1 MNLNPHSIEIYI
13 KRVAALTSVVTM
25 ILPAAFYYTLEIKEL
40 GSKLEIEARAKA
52 MLIDNFIAR
61 NPENWRFQDER
72 LTDVLRAEVLPH
84 TATTLTDSNG
94 VIRAHFKDD
103 VRGLTLERI
112 VPIHEF
118 GEAVGHIRIRDDFN
132 HIAGAALLIMIACG
146 MLATLMYWILR
157 TVPLAALSDS
167 HARQREEIER
177 RLSAELELRAAQ
189 IQLADADRLESVGRL
204 AAGVAHEVK
213 NPLAIIRLGIDYLAH
228 QAPSDDETHQAVLED
243 IRDAVGR
250 ADRIIKDLLNFSHT
264 RAQTRTPLDL
274 NTIVDNALR
283 LTSHDLNLRR
293 IAVLRTS
300 QERLP
305 LILGDGDQ
313 LLQVFI
319 NLIVNAAQ
327 SIEHDGQ
334 ITLDTQLI
342 SVPDDTTAA
351 MEANGA
357 EFGNAIVVA
366 IRDNGEGLPAGAG
379 DKIFEPFFTTKP
391 PGEGTGL
398 GLAVAR
404 NIVNWHGGTLELQ
417 NSPNGGAL
425 ALVTIKIRQEPE
437 HEANTRR

>member
-1 MNLNPHSIEIYI
+1 MDLNPHAIEIYI

-25 ILPAAFYYTLEIKEL
+25 VLPAAFYCTLEIKEL

-94 VIRAHFKDD
+94 VTRAHFAGD
-103 VRGLTLERI
+103 VRGLTLERS

-132 HIAGAALLIMIACG
+132 HIAGATLLIMMACG
-146 MLATLMYWILR
+146 LLATLMYWILR
-157 TVPLAALSDS
+157 TIPLAALSDS

-189 IQLADADRLESVGRL
+189 VQLADADRLESVGRL

-228 QAPSDDETHQAVLED
+228 QAPPDDETHRAVLED
-243 IRDAVGR
+243 IRDAVSR
-250 ADRIIKDLLNFSHT
+250 ADRIIKDLLNFSRT
-264 RAQTRTPLDL
+264 RAQSRSPLDM
-274 NTIVDNALR
+274 NAIVENALR
-283 LTSHDLNLRR
+283 LTRHDLDLRR
-293 IAVLRTS
+293 ISVQRTL
-300 QERLP
+300 QEPLP
-305 LILGDGDQ
+305 TMIGDGEQ

-319 NLIVNAAQ
+319 NLFVNAAQ
-327 SIEHDGQ
+327 AIDHDGK
-334 ITLDTQLI
+334 ITVSTRSARI
-342 SVPDDTTAA
+342 AASTAA
-351 MEANGA
+351 DGVAN
-357 EFGNAIVVA
+357 ETQEDAIVVA
-366 IRDNGEGLPAGAG
+366 ISDTGPGLPDGAEG
-379 DKIFEPFFTTKP
+379 RIFEPFFTTKAA
-391 PGEGTGL
+391 GEGTGL

-404 NIVNWHGGTLELQ
+404 NIVSWHGGTLTLHNNQE
-417 NSPNGGAL
+417 GGAM
-425 ALVTIKIRQEPE
+425 ACVTIKLGMESAN
-437 HEANTRR
+437 EADTRS